1 MSSAHVW
8 LRNLSPIALALCA
21 FSCAHAPDPDPHVH
35 LSAPAPPFDKPLIV
49 RGNVADATT
58 GEPIPYA
65 DVYVV
70 DARHENWAALSDYS
84 AHLGTANGEAA
95 IDLAA
100 TLIAEDGDASS
111 SGFRSEFWQLG
122 DTQRVIEAA
131 EAQCREGKPPR
142 IAIVLAASLYKGT
155 ILFPETQLQFDEFR
169 DANVLQ
175 LGTVTMVRRPDS
187 DYTLV
192 NAVRKMQEADAK

>member
-1 MSSAHVW
+1 MILKIRLCATTA
-8 LRNLSPIALALCA
+8 IAALALCL
-21 FSCAHAPDPDPHVH
+21 FSCAHTPGPHVH
-35 LSAPAPPFDKPLIV
+35 LSAPAPPFDKPLII
-49 RGNVADATT
+49 RGHVTDAIT

-100 TLIAEDGDASS
+100 TLIGNGGEASP
-111 SGFRSEFWQLG
+111 SGFRSEFVQLG

-142 IAIVLAASLYKGT
+142 LAVVLSASRYEDA
-155 ILFPETQLQFDEFR
+155 ILFPEAPLQFDESR
-169 DANVLQ
+169 GANILQ
-175 LGTVTMVRRPDS
+175 LGTATMVRRPDS
-187 DYTLV
+187 DFIFAESWLET
-192 NAVRKMQEADAK
+192 READAK

>member
-1 MSSAHVW
+1 MILKTRWCSS
-8 LRNLSPIALALCA
+8 IALTAWMCISL
-21 FSCAHAPDPDPHVH
+21 SCAHTPDPHAH

-58 GEPIPYA
+58 GEPVPYA

-100 TLIAEDGDASS
+100 TLIVESGETGQ
-111 SGFRSEFWQLG
+111 SGFRSEFVQLG

-142 IAIVLAASLYKGT
+142 IAVVLSASRYEDA
-155 ILFPETQLQFDEFR
+155 ILFPEAPLNFD
-169 DANVLQ
+169 DARGANILQ
-175 LGTVTMVRRPDS
+175 LGTATMVRRPDS
-187 DYTLV
+187 DYSLV
-192 NAVRKMQEADAK
+192 YSVLETKEADAK